1 MGKVSKDCDRDAS
14 RRVNVWTGDRTQGA
28 AAPPT
33 PPSLR
38 AAPCGRSAGVSHPL
52 LPSCALITAMLE
64 RSVVLA
70 SLLVVLRL
78 TRLASARVVAAK
90 GHV

>member
-1 MGKVSKDCDRDAS
+1 MH
-14 RRVNVWTGDRTQGA
+14 RVALTRGREIGHREQQRLR
-28 AAPPT
+28 P

-38 AAPCGRSAGVSHPL
+38 AASCGRSAGVSHPL
-52 LPSCALITAMLE
+52 LPSCALITVMLE

-78 TRLASARVVAAK
+78 TCLTSARVVAAK
-90 GHV
+90 LM